1 MAKEIFISYSRKD
14 FDKVKAIKD
23 YIDHELGINCWMDL
37 DGIESGDQFKNV
49 IISAINSHDTFLF
62 MLSPNSMQ
70 SEWALDELDFAK
82 RKKKRIVL
90 VYVEPC
96 EMTDDFYFTYHKYDS
111 IDWSDALQQN
121 KLMGNFKSWYGSK
134 QHKQSFTPLPS
145 DPSRPTDIEIENAV
159 YESYTKGKNLYYS
172 GKYRQALQ
180 TLRLAADNGHA
191 DAQYFSGL
199 ICFMDYCGIK
209 EFTQAAYWF
218 EKAAEQGH
226 MYAQEK
232 LAYFY
237 ECGTGIPL
245 SYEKAIYWYTKSA
258 EQQNPD
264 AYYSLANF
272 YERGKGVEQ
281 NDETAFQYYLK
292 AASIGTTGYRS
303 TAPSILKVAQMY
315 ELGMGTTLSEVQA
328 AKWYKKYIM
337 FMEEDNRPFRD
348 REKILIKIR
357 ELESKK

>member
-23 YIDHELGINCWMDL
+23 EIDRELGVNCWMDL

-121 KLMGNFKSWYGSK
+121 KLMCNFKSWYGKK
-134 QHKQSFTPLPS
+134 QHEQSFIPLQS
-145 DPSRPTDIEIENAV
+145 DPSRPMNIEIENAIN
-159 YESYTKGKNLYYS
+159 ESYTKGKNLYYA
-172 GKYRQALQ
+172 GQYGQALQ
-180 TLRLAADNGHA
+180 ILKLAADNGHA

-209 EFTQAAYWF
+209 EFTQAAYWY

-226 MYAQEK
+226 QYAQFQ
-232 LAYFY
+232 LAYLY
-237 ECGTGIPL
+237 EHGIGIA
-245 SYEKAIYWYTKSA
+245 SDYKKAVYWYTKSA
-258 EQQNPD
+258 EQQDPD
-264 AYYSLANF
+264 ACYALGNI
-272 YERGKGVEQ
+272 YEKGKEVEQ
-281 NDETAFQYYLK
+281 NDETAFQYYFK
-292 AASIGTTGYRS
+292 AASIGTTGHCS

-315 ELGMGTTLSEVQA
+315 EYGVGTTLSEVQA

-348 REKILIKIR
+348 REKILNKIR